1 MSAPIWAERRARDS
15 PIICIGMWCRAG
27 VATTIL
33 CRYLRQP
40 ACYHRVWKTVSN
52 NCGRFSKTSA
62 LNYPKDRAIKA
73 MNEKLLKIRT
83 LGELKSAGYLTM
95 PVRMEMR
102 KNLLERLRSK
112 EQILPGIV
120 GYEETVIPEIENG
133 VLAGHHM
140 IFLGER
146 GQAKSRIIRSLVGL
160 LDEHVPIVAGCEIN
174 DDPYSPICRRCVKLK
189 EEKGD
194 TIEIGWIG
202 RESRYAEKLATPDVS
217 VADLIGEIDPIKV
230 AEGRYLAD
238 EETIHYG
245 LIPRTNRGIFAIN
258 ELPDLTEKVQVGLF
272 NLMEEKDVQ
281 IKGYKIRLAVDV
293 VFVASANPE
302 DYTSRGRIITPL
314 KDRFDVQIRTHYP
327 KTIEHEISIMEQ
339 EAAHPPRAGVDVRIP
354 QFMKDILAQITF
366 EARAS
371 NEINQTSGVSVRVT
385 INNLESLISNAEK
398 RAIING
404 DTEIVPRLSDLHALY
419 ASTAGKLELEYVG
432 EDKKDD
438 DLIERLVNRAVL
450 KVFDRVVKLDDLKQ
464 VAAYFEQ
471 GWGVE
476 VSDSAPSSEY
486 MEPLR
491 EVTGLREVITLL
503 GPFETPGL
511 MAAASEFIFE
521 GLHLHQKLNKDRQG
535 GRFAYHA

>member
-1 MSAPIWAERRARDS
+1 
-15 PIICIGMWCRAG
+15 
-27 VATTIL
+27 
-33 CRYLRQP
+33 
-40 ACYHRVWKTVSN
+40 
-52 NCGRFSKTSA
+52 
-62 LNYPKDRAIKA
+62 
-73 MNEKLLKIRT
+73 MNQT
-83 LGELKSAGYLTM
+83 LSHIHTFGELKAAGYQTLT
-95 PVRMEMR
+95 VRAEMR
-102 KNLLERLRSK
+102 KNLLARLRSG
-112 EQILPGIV
+112 ERMMSGIV
-120 GYEETVIPEIENG
+120 GYDETVIPEIENG

-146 GQAKSRIIRSLVGL
+146 GQAKSRIIRALAEL
-160 LDEHVPIVAGCEIN
+160 LDEHVPAVKGCEIN
-174 DDPYSPICRRCVKLK
+174 DDPYAPICRHCRRMLA
-189 EEKGD
+189 EKGD
-194 TIEIGWIG
+194 QLEIEWID
-202 RESRYAEKLATPDVS
+202 RERRYAEKLATPDVS

-281 IKGYKIRLAVDV
+281 IKGYKIRLPVDV

-314 KDRFDVQIRTHYP
+314 KDRFDIQIRTHYP
-327 KTIEHEISIMEQ
+327 KTLEHEIAIMEQ
-339 EAAHPPRAGVDVRIP
+339 EVVHPSRDGMEVRVP
-354 QFMKDILAQITF
+354 QFLKDILAQVTF
-366 EARAS
+366 EARGS
-371 NEINQTSGVSVRVT
+371 NEINQSSGVSVRVT
-385 INNLESLISNAEK
+385 INNFESVLSNAEK
-398 RAIING
+398 RAVING
-404 DTEIVPRLSDLHALY
+404 ENEIVPRLSDLHSLY
-419 ASTAGKLELEYVG
+419 ASTAGKIELEYVG
-432 EDKKDD
+432 EDKKED
-438 DLIERLVNRAVL
+438 DLIERLINRAVL
-450 KVFDRVVKLDDLKQ
+450 KVFDRYLKLDDLKK
-464 VAAYFEQ
+464 VIGYFEQ

-476 VSDSAPSSEY
+476 VSDRAPSSEY

-491 EVTGLREVITLL
+491 EVSGLREAIALL